1 MKKLILT
8 SAVSALG
15 LLASTSS
22 FAQLSASATI
32 TNNYLW
38 RGLTQSMNEAAIQ
51 GGVKY
56 TGASGA
62 YVGTWVSNV
71 EYDPG
76 DSYSY
81 ENDLYFGFAGTLSEG
96 IGYDLGYL
104 YYNYD
109 ENAGFDFGEVYG
121 TLTVGNLAL
130 KAFFLT
136 NAEPDEVA
144 LGRPDWDFAA
154 FETYYFSGDYS
165 VPLASGAVVGLHM
178 GYHYGDFAQ
187 AFNGVTEGYL
197 DYNVSIAKDGF
208 IGMIS
213 MTDLDGDDDNDGA
226 EDYANMPPRDN
237 DEIKFVVGYTM
248 NFEL

>member
-1 MKKLILT
+1 MKKLLIA
-8 SAVSALG
+8 SAISAAAM
-15 LLASTSS
+15 LASTSS
-22 FAQLSASATI
+22 FAQLSGSATL

-51 GGVKY
+51 GGIKY

-62 YVGTWVSNV
+62 YAGTWVSNV
-71 EYDPG
+71 EYDAG
-76 DSYSY
+76 DAYSY

-96 IGYDLGYL
+96 VGYDLGYL

-109 ENAGFDFGEVYG
+109 EQAGFDFGEVYG

-154 FETYYFSGDYS
+154 LETFYFSGDYS
-165 VPLASGAVVGLHM
+165 IPMASGAVVGMHL
-178 GYHYGDFAQ
+178 GYHEGDFAE
-187 AFNGVTEGYL
+187 AFNGVTTGYF
-197 DYNVSIAKDGF
+197 DYNLSIAKDGF
-208 IGMIS
+208 MAMIS
-213 MTDLDGDDDNDGA
+213 GTDLGDDDDNDGV
-226 EDYANMPPRDN
+226 EDYASMMPRDN
-237 DEIKFVVGYTM
+237 DNMKFVVGYTV

>member
-1 MKKLILT
+1 MKKLLIA
-8 SAVSALG
+8 SAITAAS

-22 FAQLSASATI
+22 FAQLTGSATI

-51 GGVKY
+51 GGIKY

-62 YVGTWVSNV
+62 YAGTWVSNV

-76 DSYSY
+76 DAYSY
-81 ENDLYFGFAGTLSEG
+81 ENDLYFGFSGTITEG
-96 IGYDLGYL
+96 TTYDLGYL

-121 TLTVGNLAL
+121 TLTFGNLAL

-165 VPLASGAVVGLHM
+165 IPMASGAVVGLHA
-178 GYHYGDFAQ
+178 GWHSGDFAE
-187 AFNGVTEGYL
+187 AFNGVTDDYF
-197 DYNVSIAKDGF
+197 DYNISIAKDGF
-208 IGMIS
+208 SGMVS
-213 MTDLDGDDDNDGA
+213 MTTLGSDDDGDGV
-226 EDYANMPPRDN
+226 EDYASMAARDN
-237 DEIKFVVGYTM
+237 DEIKFVVGYTL
-248 NFEL
+248 NFSL